1 MSSAVIDV
9 YAVLDRP
16 PRRKDFSG
24 EPVRFVKLG
33 TLAVACGDTGTAP
46 ELSEATLRARD
57 RLVRELAASCEAIL
71 PARFGSLVADEAELA
86 EKLAPLSA
94 ELARALE
101 LVRGR
106 EQMTLRVFGPPVAAR
121 ERTRA
126 TTGTEYLAERARA
139 AAASR
144 SVPEIESIRAR
155 LAPLVFA
162 ERVDR
167 HEGTRLRA
175 TVHHLVAR
183 GGSAAYL
190 AVIPDTVDG
199 FSLRASEPQP
209 PYAFAPGLPG

>member
-1 MSSAVIDV
+1 VIDV
-9 YAVLDRP
+9 YAVLERP
-16 PRRKDFSG
+16 PRRDFRDDS
-24 EPVRFVKLG
+24 VRFVKVG
-33 TLAVACGDTGTAP
+33 ALAVACGDTERAP

-57 RLVRELAASCEAIL
+57 RLVRELAASCDAIL

-94 ELARALE
+94 ELAKALD

-106 EQMTLRVFGPPVAAR
+106 EQMTLRVFGSAVVAAP
-121 ERTRA
+121 TRA

-139 AAASR
+139 ATAAR
-144 SVPEIESIRAR
+144 SVAEIAPLRAR

-162 ERVDR
+162 ERVER
-167 HEGTRLRA
+167 HEGIALRA

-190 AVIPDTVDG
+190 AAIPGTVEG
-199 FSLRASEPQP
+199 FTLRASGPQP
-209 PYAFAPGLPG
+209 PYAFAPGVPA